1 MSLLRNLSDGLRSLV
16 RKQRVDTEVDEEL
29 SGFLQMAAQEKMK
42 QGLSRKESL
51 RTVRLEHGSLE
62 VTKEVVRDARW
73 ESLIETLWQ
82 DLRFSVR
89 MLRKDPGFAAV
100 AVLTLALGIG
110 VNTAI
115 FSIVESVLLRPLSF
129 PDSE

>member
-1 MSLLRNLSDGLRSLV
+1 LL
-16 RKQRVDTEVDEEL
+16 RKQRADTELEEEL

-73 ESLIETLWQ
+73 ESFIETL
-82 DLRFSVR
+82 
-89 MLRKDPGFAAV
+89 
-100 AVLTLALGIG
+100 
-110 VNTAI
+110 
-115 FSIVESVLLRPLSF
+115 
-129 PDSE
+129 